1 MRTFFSLVVFVI
13 IIFLLVHISM
23 FFQKHSNAL
32 GELIENSNDLIKN
45 SNALLINNNENI
57 TVSIEKIANVLEKS
71 DSLITEAEGE
81 DIPPVTCED
90 SKEWDIEVECL
101 AEDILWDADYD
112 DAEPAFSTTWG
123 WPTGTNRDRVRV
135 PAPIDATPRS

>member
-71 DSLITEAEGE
+71 DSLITQFNSILLEADEHQLLE
-81 DIPPVTCED
+81 LLNDEKL
-90 SKEWDIEVECL
+90 SKDLQLTLENLRELSDLIITQLKEKGL
-101 AEDILWDADYD
+101 K
-112 DAEPAFSTTWG
+112 
-123 WPTGTNRDRVRV
+123 
-135 PAPIDATPRS
+135 IDAAVL

>member
-13 IIFLLVHISM
+13 IIFLLVHMSM

-57 TVSIEKIANVLEKS
+57 TVSIKRIANLLEKS
-71 DSLITEAEGE
+71 DSLITQCNSILLEADEHQLLE
-81 DIPPVTCED
+81 LLNDEKF
-90 SKEWDIEVECL
+90 SKDLQLTLENLRELSDLIITQLKEKGIKLNAAVL
-101 AEDILWDADYD
+101 
-112 DAEPAFSTTWG
+112 
-123 WPTGTNRDRVRV
+123 
-135 PAPIDATPRS
+135 

>member
-23 FFQKHSNAL
+23 FFQKHSNAI

-71 DSLITEAEGE
+71 DSLITQFNSILLEADENQFLKLLNDE
-81 DIPPVTCED
+81 KL
-90 SKEWDIEVECL
+90 SKDLQLTLENLRELSDLIITQLKEKGL
-101 AEDILWDADYD
+101 K
-112 DAEPAFSTTWG
+112 
-123 WPTGTNRDRVRV
+123 
-135 PAPIDATPRS
+135 IDAAVL

>member
-71 DSLITEAEGE
+71 DSLITQFNSILLEADEHQLLKLLNDE
-81 DIPPVTCED
+81 KL
-90 SKEWDIEVECL
+90 SKDLQLTLENLRELSDLIITQLKEKGL
-101 AEDILWDADYD
+101 K
-112 DAEPAFSTTWG
+112 
-123 WPTGTNRDRVRV
+123 
-135 PAPIDATPRS
+135 IDAAVL